1 MKIKKILINQKLL
14 NILLLL
20 NIVLK
25 NMEIKLEKSL
35 TQFLKNQERII
46 NHVYLINRL
55 VQLYKKFIQVNK
67 IMKFKIKKIWK
78 IFINKIMVRIM
89 FNLIID
95 KTR

>member
-1 MKIKKILINQKLL
+1 
-14 NILLLL
+14 
-20 NIVLK
+20 
-25 NMEIKLEKSL
+25 MEIKLEKSL

-95 KTR
+95 KFQVKIILIREDIILISLKEIMLLLYGQ

>member
-1 MKIKKILINQKLL
+1 
-14 NILLLL
+14 
-20 NIVLK
+20 
-25 NMEIKLEKSL
+25 MEIKLEKSL

-55 VQLYKKFIQVNK
+55 LQLYKKFIQVNK

-89 FNLIID
+89 FNLTID
-95 KTR
+95 KSQVKIILIREDIILTSLKEIMLLLYGQ